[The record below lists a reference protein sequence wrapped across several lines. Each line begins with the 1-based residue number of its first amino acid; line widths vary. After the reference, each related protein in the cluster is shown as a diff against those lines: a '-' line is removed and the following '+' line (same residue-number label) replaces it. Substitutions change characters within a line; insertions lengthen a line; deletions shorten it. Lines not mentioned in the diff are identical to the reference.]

1 MKRVASFRGVFF
13 VSLAAVA
20 CADVGEDVGE
30 NPGALVYG
38 ADNRL
43 DWYQVTDAAQ
53 RAWASSSA
61 ALLNNW
67 YGPEIVQF
75 EKLSCACS
83 TWAFRL
89 LYDKLRVQRASA

>member
-1 MKRVASFRGVFF
+1 VNLFRYKPQQKK
-13 VSLAAVA
+13 AMI
-20 CADVGEDVGE
+20 
-30 NPGALVYG
+30 
-38 ADNRL
+38 R
-43 DWYQVTDAAQ
+43 T
-53 RAWASSSA
+53 A

-67 YGPEIVQF
+67 YGVEIVQF